1 MDIAYDHILEETLA
15 TSDNNPKHNI
25 GRKNEG
31 EDGKENEA
39 QTSNENVDLGAEFQE
54 SLRALQQNPWGQKLG
69 SLWGE
74 VRQRGE
80 NVYKEAK
87 QEYSAASE
95 EAAKGLS
102 GWRETLV
109 RQTRGLS
116 LGGKSEE
123 GQENKEKQP
132 EQSSEGSRAAGEGEG
147 RKSDEGPNFLSKFRE
162 EAAKRLKDLQKAED
176 AADEALIRFGTN
188 LTSFFKD
195 AISVTGPE
203 DASNTS
209 GDVMFES
216 RDRSGKRVIHASRLE
231 AQLHVIH
238 TNTDRLMS
246 EPDSQAWPEWKKN
259 FKVEEKTADVAN
271 DLEKYPELRKAM
283 EALVPE
289 KVAYGDFWCR
299 YYFLRHIVET
309 EDQRRKEILK

>member
-1 MDIAYDHILEETLA
+1 D
-15 TSDNNPKHNI
+15 
-25 GRKNEG
+25 
-31 EDGKENEA
+31 
-39 QTSNENVDLGAEFQE
+39 
-54 SLRALQQNPWGQKLG
+54 
-69 SLWGE
+69 
-74 VRQRGE
+74 
-80 NVYKEAK
+80 
-87 QEYSAASE
+87 
-95 EAAKGLS
+95 
-102 GWRETLV
+102 
-109 RQTRGLS
+109 
-116 LGGKSEE
+116 

-132 EQSSEGSRAAGEGEG
+132 EQSAEGSRAAAEGEG

-209 GDVMFES
+209 GDLMFES

-238 TNTDRLMS
+238 TNTDRLS
-246 EPDSQAWPEWKKN
+246 SDPDSQAWPEWKEN
-259 FKVEEKTADVAN
+259 FKVEEKTADIAN

-309 EDQRRKEILK
+309 EDQRRKEILKGATVEDEEEVDWDDDSEEEDHASTSTVKKPTAPTKDQDKEEEAKDTKLLSPRHSHDQQSQPDSDASYDVVSGTATPTPDTQKGNEAAAAPVTAAKKEEEESSDEDWE